1 MLNGRKMNITLKQL
15 QVFICI
21 TQEKTITAAAE
32 KLFLSKPAVSMSLS
46 ELEKQL
52 GHPLF
57 ERKNNRLFI
66 SDLGKQL
73 LPLAD
78 EQIERS
84 KLISTIFSDGNKLN
98 GKLRIG
104 ASNTLGN
111 HLLPMMLVDFRK
123 QFQHKNQSLLIDN
136 SQTISDQ
143 IKEYELDI
151 GLIEAN
157 LFDNQL
163 TSIKWLEDE
172 MVIICCPD
180 HPLRNKKHLNIEDL
194 EKQQWILRET
204 GSGSRTFFLNQ
215 IGQKLS
221 HYQISLELKSTEAII
236 NSVGVGLGIACIS
249 KVAARHALADKRLIQ
264 LTLNIDMH
272 RDYWLIWHKDRYQS
286 PLLKTFINFSKE
298 WVLPF

>member
-1 MLNGRKMNITLKQL
+1 MNITFKQL
-15 QVFICI
+15 QVFLCI
-21 TQEKTITAAAE
+21 TQEKTITAAAQ

-52 GHPLF
+52 GQPLF

-66 SDLGKQL
+66 NDLGKQL

-84 KLISTIFSDGNKLN
+84 KLISTLFSENNLLN

-111 HLLPMMLVDFRK
+111 HLLPQMLADFRK
-123 QFQHKNQSLLIDN
+123 QYQHQNQSLLIDN
-136 SQTISDQ
+136 SQTISEQ
-143 IKEYELDI
+143 IKDYELDI
-151 GLIEAN
+151 GLVEAN
-157 LFDNQL
+157 LFDSQL
-163 TSIKWLEDE
+163 ESVKWLKDE
-172 MVIICCPD
+172 MVIVCCAD
-180 HPLRNKKHLNIEDL
+180 HALTFKRYLNIEDL
-194 EKQQWILRET
+194 EDQQWILRET

-215 IGQKLS
+215 IGRKLS
-221 HYQISLELKSTEAII
+221 SYQISLELKSTEAII
-236 NSVGVGLGIACIS
+236 NSTSVGLGIACIS
-249 KVAARHALADKRLIQ
+249 KVAARHALADKRLVQ

-286 PLLKTFINFSKE
+286 PLLKTFIDFSKD
-298 WVLPF
+298 WKLPF

>member
-1 MLNGRKMNITLKQL
+1 MNITLKQL

-52 GHPLF
+52 GQPLF
-57 ERKNNRLFI
+57 ERKKNRLFI
-66 SDLGKQL
+66 NDLGKQL

-78 EQIERS
+78 EQIERC
-84 KLISTIFSDGNKLN
+84 KLISTLFSDTNRLN

-111 HLLPMMLVDFRK
+111 HLLPLILSDFRK
-123 QFQHKNQSLLIDN
+123 QFDHQDQSLLIDN
-136 SQTISDQ
+136 SQTISNQ

-151 GLIEAN
+151 GLVEAN
-157 LFDNQL
+157 LFDTQL
-163 TSIKWLEDE
+163 ESIKWLKDE
-172 MVIICCPD
+172 MVIVCCMN
-180 HPLRNKKHLNIEDL
+180 HPLTYKKHLNIEDL
-194 EKQQWILRET
+194 ENQTWILRES
-204 GSGSRTFFLNQ
+204 GSGSRTFFLNE
-215 IGQKLS
+215 IAKKLNK
-221 HYQISLELKSTEAII
+221 YQIFLELKSTEAII
-236 NSVGVGLGIACIS
+236 NSTSANLGIACIS
-249 KVAARHALADKRLIQ
+249 KVAARHALADKRLVQ
-264 LTLNIDMH
+264 LPLDVDMH

-286 PLLKTFINFSKE
+286 PLLKIFIDFCKK

>member
-1 MLNGRKMNITLKQL
+1 MNITLKQL

-66 SDLGKQL
+66 NDCGKQL

-84 KLISTIFSDGNKLN
+84 KLIGTLFTESKQLN
-98 GKLRIG
+98 GKLHIG

-111 HLLPMMLVDFRK
+111 HLLPFLLADFRK
-123 QFQHKNQSLLIDN
+123 QFNHHNQSLLIDN
-136 SQTISDQ
+136 SQTISEQ

-151 GLIEAN
+151 GLVEAN
-157 LFDNQL
+157 LFDGKLN
-163 TSIKWLEDE
+163 SIKWLQDE
-172 MVIICCPD
+172 MVIVCSAD
-180 HPLRNKKHLNIEDL
+180 HILSDEKYLNIQDL
-194 EKQQWILRET
+194 ENQQWILREQ
-204 GSGSRTFFLNQ
+204 GSGTRAFFINQ
-215 IGQKLS
+215 IGRKLS
-221 HYQISLELKSTEAII
+221 NYQISLALKSTEAII
-236 NSVGVGLGIACIS
+236 NSTSAGLGLACIS
-249 KVAARHALADKRLIQ
+249 KVAARHALADKRLKQ
-264 LTLNIDMH
+264 LNINIDMH
-272 RDYWLIWHKDRYQS
+272 RDYWLIWHKERYQS
-286 PLLKTFINFSKE
+286 PLLKTFIDFAKQ
-298 WVLPF
+298 WQLPF

>member
-1 MLNGRKMNITLKQL
+1 MNITLKQL

-66 SDLGKQL
+66 NDCGKQL

-84 KLISTIFSDGNKLN
+84 KLIGTLFTESKQLN
-98 GKLRIG
+98 GKLHIG

-111 HLLPMMLVDFRK
+111 HLLPFLLADFRK
-123 QFQHKNQSLLIDN
+123 QFNHHNQSLLIDN
-136 SQTISDQ
+136 SQTISEQ

-151 GLIEAN
+151 GLVEAN
-157 LFDNQL
+157 LFDGKLN
-163 TSIKWLEDE
+163 SIKWLQDE
-172 MVIICCPD
+172 MVIVCSAD
-180 HPLRNKKHLNIEDL
+180 HILSDEKYLNIQDL
-194 EKQQWILRET
+194 ENQQWILREQ
-204 GSGSRTFFLNQ
+204 GSGTRAFFINQ
-215 IGQKLS
+215 IGRKLS
-221 HYQISLELKSTEAII
+221 NYQISLALKSTEAII
-236 NSVGVGLGIACIS
+236 NSTSAGLGLACIS
-249 KVAARHALADKRLIQ
+249 KVAARHALADKRLKQ
-264 LTLNIDMH
+264 LNINIDMH
-272 RDYWLIWHKDRYQS
+272 RDYWLIWHKERYQS
-286 PLLKTFINFSKE
+286 PLLKTFIDFAKQWQLPNF
-298 WVLPF
+298 

>member
-1 MLNGRKMNITLKQL
+1 MNITLKQL

-52 GHPLF
+52 GQPLF

-66 SDLGKQL
+66 NDLGKQL

-78 EQIERS
+78 EQVERS
-84 KLISTIFSDGNKLN
+84 KLISSLFTDEHQLN

-104 ASNTLGN
+104 ASNTVGN
-111 HLLPMMLVDFRK
+111 HLLPAMLSDFRK
-123 QFQHKNQSLLIDN
+123 RFKHQNQSLLIDN

-143 IKEYELDI
+143 IKDYELDI
-151 GLIEAN
+151 GLVEEN
-157 LFDNQL
+157 LFDSQL
-163 TSIKWLEDE
+163 QSIKWLKDE
-172 MVIICCPD
+172 MVIVCSPD
-180 HPLRNKKHLNIEDL
+180 HPLTEKKYLNIDDL
-194 EKQQWILRET
+194 EDQQWILREA
-204 GSGSRTFFLNQ
+204 GSGTRSFFLNQ
-215 IGQKLS
+215 IGRKLS
-221 HYQISLELKSTEAII
+221 NYEISLELKSTEAII
-236 NSVGVGLGIACIS
+236 NCTSAALGISCIS
-249 KVAARHALADKRLIQ
+249 KLAAHHALADKRVIQ

-286 PLLKTFINFSKE
+286 PLLKTFIDFSKQ
-298 WVLPF
+298 WQLPF

>member
-1 MLNGRKMNITLKQL
+1 MNITLKQL

-52 GHPLF
+52 GQPLF

-66 SDLGKQL
+66 TELGKQL

-84 KLISTIFSDGNKLN
+84 KLISTLFNSENQLN

-111 HLLPMMLVDFRK
+111 HLLPLMLADFRK
-123 QFQHKNQSLLIDN
+123 QFSHQNQSLLVDN
-136 SQTISDQ
+136 SKIISEQ

-151 GLIEAN
+151 GLVEAN
-157 LFDNQL
+157 LFDSQL
-163 TSIKWLEDE
+163 ESVKWLKDE
-172 MVIICCPD
+172 MVIVCSID
-180 HPLRNKKHLNIEDL
+180 HPLTEKRYLNIDDL
-194 EKQQWILRET
+194 EDQQWLLRET

-215 IGQKLS
+215 IGRKLS
-221 HYQISLELKSTEAII
+221 SYQISLELKSTEAII
-236 NSVGVGLGIACIS
+236 NSTSAGLGIACIS
-249 KVAARHALADKRLIQ
+249 KVAARHALADKRLKQ
-264 LTLNIDMH
+264 LTLNVDMH
-272 RDYWLIWHKDRYQS
+272 RDYWIIWHKDRYQS
-286 PLLKTFINFSKE
+286 PLLKTFIDFCKQ
-298 WVLPF
+298 WQLPF

>member
-1 MLNGRKMNITLKQL
+1 MNITLKQL
-15 QVFICI
+15 QLFICI
-21 TQEKTITAAAE
+21 SQEKTITAAAK

-66 SDLGKQL
+66 NDLGKQL

-84 KLISTIFSDGNKLN
+84 KLISTLFTESKQLN
-98 GKLRIG
+98 GKLLIG

-111 HLLPMMLVDFRK
+111 HLLPFLLSDFRK
-123 QFQHKNQSLLIDN
+123 RFNQHNQSLMIDN
-136 SQTISDQ
+136 SQAVCEQ

-151 GLIEAN
+151 GLVEAN
-157 LFDNQL
+157 LFDDQL
-163 TSIKWLEDE
+163 SAIKWLKDE
-172 MVIICCPD
+172 MVIVCNTD
-180 HPLRNKKHLNIEDL
+180 HPLTAKKYLNIEDL
-194 EKQQWILRET
+194 EDQQWILREQ
-204 GSGSRTFFLNQ
+204 GSGTRAFFINQ
-215 IGQKLS
+215 IGRKLS
-221 HYQISLELKSTEAII
+221 QYHISLSLKSTEAII
-236 NSVGVGLGIACIS
+236 NSTSAGLGLSCIS
-249 KVAARHALADKRLIQ
+249 KVAARHALADKRLQQ

-286 PLLKTFINFSKE
+286 PLLKTFIEFSKQ
-298 WVLPF
+298 WQLPF